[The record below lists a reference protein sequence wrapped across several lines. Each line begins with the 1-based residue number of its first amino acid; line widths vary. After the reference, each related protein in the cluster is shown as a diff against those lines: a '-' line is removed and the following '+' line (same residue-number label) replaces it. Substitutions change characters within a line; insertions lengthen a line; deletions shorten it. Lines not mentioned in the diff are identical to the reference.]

1 MNQVLAL
8 SVVFMLSAIVTCNQT
23 ESGIEP
29 PPSMEVSLSYIDED
43 SADVLDPNTL
53 RFFNIYYLQLNDDT
67 GELERDSVRSPQYSF
82 YQNQFTNL
90 LALRLFPN
98 REFVDGQSTTLIE
111 SPRDDFDTLT
121 VEGRKEGRGAVAE
134 TIWYNGEK
142 VWKTSADPPPRYFII
157 TKESGS
163 F

>member
-1 MNQVLAL
+1 MNQLL
-8 SVVFMLSAIVTCNQT
+8 SFLSILILMMTCNQT

-29 PPSMEVSLSYIDED
+29 PPSMDVSISYVDDEGN
-43 SADVLDPNTL
+43 DVIDPNTL
-53 RFFNIYYLQLNDDT
+53 QFFNIYYLLLNEET
-67 GELERDSVRSPQYSF
+67 GDFERVEARDPQYSF
-82 YQNQFTNL
+82 YRDESSNL
-90 LALRLFPN
+90 IALRIFPN
-98 REFVDGQSTTLIE
+98 REFIDGQTTTLIE

-142 VWKTSADPPPRYFII
+142 VWETAPDPPRRYFII
-157 TKESGS
+157 TKPSG